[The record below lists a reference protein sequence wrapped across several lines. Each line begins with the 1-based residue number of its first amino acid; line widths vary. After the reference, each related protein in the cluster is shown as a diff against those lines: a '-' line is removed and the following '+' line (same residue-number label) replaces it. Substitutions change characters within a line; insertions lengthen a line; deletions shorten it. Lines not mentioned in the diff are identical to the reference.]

1 MEINAG
7 TDRMTRNER
16 RKPHNEQADPQLK
29 SAVLWGPDSAPGT
42 LAKCVVTRQ
51 QGGVS
56 ACGYSS
62 HSFVQEITGRN
73 AVAH

>member
-1 MEINAG
+1 MEINAD

-16 RKPHNEQADPQLK
+16 RKPHNKQADLQLK
-29 SAVLWGPDSAPGT
+29 SATLWGLDSAPGT
-42 LAKCVVTRQ
+42 LAECVVTHPQ
-51 QGGVS
+51 CGVS

-73 AVAH
+73 AAAR

>member
-16 RKPHNEQADPQLK
+16 RKLHNEQADLQLK
-29 SAVLWGPDSAPGT
+29 SAELWGLDSAPGT
-42 LAKCVVTRQ
+42 LAKCVVTHRRC
-51 QGGVS
+51 GVS
-56 ACGYSS
+56 ACGHSS

-73 AVAH
+73 TAAH